1 MLKKGSKKVILETS
15 GLLVGARYESR
26 KGKCFVYLSLIS
38 QVERQVDKVKG
49 SR

>member
-15 GLLVGARYESR
+15 GLLVDARYESR

-38 QVERQVDKVKG
+38 QVERQVDKVEG